1 MKVVIAG
8 SSGLIG
14 TALVAALRRDGH
26 EVVRL
31 VRRATGRFGRTASSR
46 YGSAPDEYIWDP
58 VRAEL
63 DARALRGTDAV
74 VNLCGASIGGR
85 RWNGGYKQE
94 LRDSRLTPTDVLAS
108 SVAAAGVPVLVNA
121 SGVHYYGGATGDRV
135 VDETAPAGTG
145 FLATLCRD
153 WEAATLPAAT
163 AGARV
168 VLLRSAPVLTR
179 QGGLL
184 GPLKPLYSLGLGG
197 RLGSGRQY
205 TPWISMDDEI
215 GAILFALTHDTVSGP
230 INVVGP
236 APVTNA
242 EFNRALGKAL
252 RRPAP
257 FVVPAFALRAMVGEF
272 ADEAILHGPRAIP
285 AALEHAGYQFRHP
298 TIGAALAATIG
309 REGDER

>member
-26 EVVRL
+26 EVARL
-31 VRRATGRFGRTASSR
+31 VRRAAG
-46 YGSAPDEYIWDP
+46 APDEFTWDP

-63 DARALRGTDAV
+63 DARALRGADAV

-85 RWNGGYKQE
+85 RWNGSYKQE

-108 SVAAAGVPVLVNA
+108 AVAAEGVPVLVNA

-135 VDETAPAGTG
+135 VDESAPAGTG

-153 WEAATLPAAT
+153 WEAATRPATA
-163 AGARV
+163 AGART

-179 QGGLL
+179 HGGLL

-197 RLGSGRQY
+197 RLGNGRQY
-205 TPWISMDDEI
+205 TPWISEEDEI

-230 INVVGP
+230 INAVGP

-252 RRPAP
+252 HRPAP

-285 AALEHAGYQFRHP
+285 TALENAGYHFRHP
-298 TIGAALAATIG
+298 TIGAALATTIG
-309 REGDER
+309 RDSDDR